1 MYELPVPNVSLVI
14 PFSLVW
20 FFIGT
25 MVLGTVLQVLV
36 WRGKPEY
43 GWKLTVVFS
52 AVAALFM
59 YDLLLILSGPA

>member
-1 MYELPVPNVSLVI
+1 MYELPVPNVSLAI
-14 PFSLVW
+14 PFSLVLV
-20 FFIGT
+20 FVRGI
-25 MVLGTVLQVLV
+25 LDHQRLQVLV